1 MNQLMTNPAFNIG
14 MGLLSA
20 NQPSFQPQNPVNSVM
35 QNLQYGAQLKRQQ
48 EQDAMRQKLYDIQ
61 IAGIERQNQAR
72 QSQANFLMDAYGMG
86 GGQRG
91 NLIATTDAT
100 QPYTQNLNALAASGI
115 SPEMIKMAA
124 ASDSPLEQFSKARTF
139 QLEQEKVRKMQA
151 FADILR
157 RTDPSS
163 YILYSQNPE
172 FYTQKLIE
180 GGFESPTTSQKDYKL
195 TVNQIKER
203 NKIRAEKGLDPES
216 IPDYLTWLK
225 DVAEAKSTRVTTTVN
240 TGADEDPRFRD
251 VIGESGGTVADE
263 LQENFRNARGRNQL
277 ATQQLSIIEN
287 MAAYGYDTGHYAGL
301 RADIKKLFGLED
313 KDVQLQDTFFTTTA
327 KSLGDIVK
335 NWKGAISEKEM
346 EVFFSQI
353 EGLDKPM
360 ITNYTLIRM
369 KQIQSEI
376 AQHMIDVAP
385 EFEAAIN
392 PKTKKPYGR
401 TNWHLFYGWYEKN
414 VRSDE
419 KPWLNGDWKPTV
431 KYFKDEFEEF
441 ELQAR
446 RKKMLGEL

>member
-1 MNQLMTNPAFNIG
+1 MFNVG

-20 NQPSFQPQNPVNSVM
+20 NQPSFTPQNPVNSIM

-48 EQDAMRQKLYDIQ
+48 EQDAIRKKMYDIQ

-72 QSQANFLMDAYGMG
+72 QSQANFLMDTYGMG

-100 QPYTQNLNALAASGI
+100 QPYTQNVN
-115 SPEMIKMAA
+115 MAA
-124 ASDSPLEQFSKARTF
+124 ASGVTPEMLQMAAASGSPLEQFSKARTF
-139 QLEQEKVRKMQA
+139 KLESDKIRKMQA
-151 FADILR
+151 FGEILR
-157 RTDPSS
+157 VTDPSS
-163 YILYSQNPE
+163 YVLYSQNPE

-180 GGFESPTTSQKDYKL
+180 SGLSPTTSQKEYKYH
-195 TVNQIKER
+195 VNQIKER
-203 NKIRAEKGLDPES
+203 NKIRAEKGLDPEP
-216 IPDYLTWLK
+216 IPDYLPFLN
-225 DVAEAKSTRVTTTVN
+225 DYHQAKSTKVTTTVN
-240 TGADEDPRFRD
+240 TGTVEDPRYRD
-251 VIGESGGTVADE
+251 VMGESGGTIADE
-263 LQENFRNARGRNQL
+263 IQENFRNSRGRNNL

-301 RADIKKLFGLED
+301 RADVKKLFGLED

-376 AQHMIDVAP
+376 SQHMIDVAP

-392 PKTKKPYGR
+392 PRTKKPYGR

-419 KPWLNGDWKPTV
+419 QPWLNGNWKPTV
-431 KYFKDEFEEF
+431 KYFEDEFEEF